1 MKKKLLCIL
10 LAAAMVAGLTACGSA
25 STEKQVSAEE
35 EKDEAAEDDSKESEQ
50 TSEEPAGSGDS
61 DDVDELKAA
70 SEAEIE
76 GELTI
81 SVGDHASDE
90 FVWKVAQAKGFI
102 EEEFDEDNITFN
114 VETFSGGPTIY
125 EALAGG
131 SLQFGIGSTDPIINY
146 VSNGIDIK
154 IISELEIGDKNMLIA
169 VAKDSGISTL
179 EDLAGKKVACSVGT
193 FRHNFLLTALKTV
206 NLTADDFEL
215 LNLQTNDIITA
226 LQAGEA
232 DAGVL
237 SANNYAKVSD
247 IADVLAYSDEYKTN
261 YHVLGVDNEFAK
273 KYPYT
278 TARVIRLTKTAIDWV
293 KENRE
298 EAIQI
303 FIDATGVD
311 EAAATIA
318 YDTLAF
324 GVELDTEGIIS
335 DTSATIQ
342 FSLDNGIITNEFD
355 AADLLDDTYIKL
367 AGIEEK

>member
-1 MKKKLLCIL
+1 MKRKLLSVL
-10 LAAAMVAGLTACGSA
+10 LAVTILGGLTACGSSSKEEQTA
-25 STEKQVSAEE
+25 AEE
-35 EKDEAAEDDSKESEQ
+35 NAAEETSEASEETKDEL
-50 TSEEPAGSGDS
+50 EEAS
-61 DDVDELKAA
+61 DENVDELKKA
-70 SEAEIE
+70 SEAEID

-81 SVGDHASDE
+81 SVGDHSSDE
-90 FVWKVAQAKGFI
+90 FVWKVALAKGFI
-102 EEEFDEDNITFN
+102 DEEFDEDNITFN

-125 EALAGG
+125 EAVAGG

-169 VAKDSGISTL
+169 VAKDSGIASL
-179 EDLAGKKVACSVGT
+179 EDLEGKRVACSVGT

-215 LNLQTNDIITA
+215 LNLQTSDIITA

-237 SANNYAKVSD
+237 SANNYANISD
-247 IADVLAYSDEYKTN
+247 IADVLVYSDDYKTN
-261 YHVLGVDNEFAK
+261 YHVVGVDNAFAQ

-278 TARVIRLTKTAIDWV
+278 TARVIRLTKRAIDWI

-298 EAIQI
+298 ESIQI
-303 FIDATGVD
+303 FIDATGVE
-311 EAAATIA
+311 EAAAEIA

-342 FSLDNGIITNEFD
+342 FSLENDIISNEID

-367 AGIEEK
+367 AGIEE